1 MEKNE
6 FEQMNI
12 NKNDEPELNQEN
24 HDNLESSEADLNLDN
39 TEDLPESY
47 IDKTAEPITDKI
59 GNNQFKEKH
68 ESRPPEIGK
77 DIAKPSL
84 GRRIRKMTEL
94 AGLSALSMMPGDKNI
109 GNKLI
114 ANDQTKNR
122 IEWERSDLEKN
133 GGAMKEMAYMLAEEE
148 VTNKEKILFLENR
161 INFIKDCINENFE
174 ELKYRESH
182 GSSSE
187 EYTNTSTEY
196 LEESIEEWKIY
207 LKEDEAELT
216 KLRNLVGD
224 QIKLSDDEIQ
234 KQINEINKSIFYY
247 DLGRKWV
254 LDNIDNPEY
263 FERLK
268 KEGSKDLP
276 NLSFEDVKKYV
287 EKWQAYRFLQVRDDN
302 FVISKD
308 IQKSYESSGGDST
321 MYVGGFYR
329 PTNQKVYFPLNQD
342 SLSSIELAIHEY
354 THKVTKANYYI
365 PLNSIKLF
373 IEAFDSSSVMAN
385 YGTIKELSG
394 RKSLEYLSDPTEMY
408 ARKKVFEY
416 DLERLGV
423 KKYGEEFTKE
433 HYLKVLELKRKRQ
446 LSGGSCEFILSI
458 KPEMMERVM
467 NEIAAIGLN
476 QEEVENIT

>member
-1 MEKNE
+1 M
-6 FEQMNI
+6 
-12 NKNDEPELNQEN
+12 
-24 HDNLESSEADLNLDN
+24 
-39 TEDLPESY
+39 
-47 IDKTAEPITDKI
+47 
-59 GNNQFKEKH
+59 
-68 ESRPPEIGK
+68 
-77 DIAKPSL
+77 
-84 GRRIRKMTEL
+84 
-94 AGLSALSMMPGDKNI
+94 
-109 GNKLI
+109 
-114 ANDQTKNR
+114 
-122 IEWERSDLEKN
+122 
-133 GGAMKEMAYMLAEEE
+133 
-148 VTNKEKILFLENR
+148 
-161 INFIKDCINENFE
+161 
-174 ELKYRESH
+174 
-182 GSSSE
+182 
-187 EYTNTSTEY
+187 
-196 LEESIEEWKIY
+196 
-207 LKEDEAELT
+207 
-216 KLRNLVGD
+216 
-224 QIKLSDDEIQ
+224 
-234 KQINEINKSIFYY
+234 
-247 DLGRKWV
+247 

-373 IEAFDSSSVMAN
+373 IEAFDSSSVIAN

>member
-207 LKEDEAELT
+207 LL
-216 KLRNLVGD
+216 
-224 QIKLSDDEIQ
+224 
-234 KQINEINKSIFYY
+234 
-247 DLGRKWV
+247 
-254 LDNIDNPEY
+254 
-263 FERLK
+263 
-268 KEGSKDLP
+268 
-276 NLSFEDVKKYV
+276 
-287 EKWQAYRFLQVRDDN
+287 
-302 FVISKD
+302 
-308 IQKSYESSGGDST
+308 
-321 MYVGGFYR
+321 
-329 PTNQKVYFPLNQD
+329 
-342 SLSSIELAIHEY
+342 
-354 THKVTKANYYI
+354 
-365 PLNSIKLF
+365 
-373 IEAFDSSSVMAN
+373 
-385 YGTIKELSG
+385 
-394 RKSLEYLSDPTEMY
+394 
-408 ARKKVFEY
+408 
-416 DLERLGV
+416 
-423 KKYGEEFTKE
+423 
-433 HYLKVLELKRKRQ
+433 
-446 LSGGSCEFILSI
+446 
-458 KPEMMERVM
+458 
-467 NEIAAIGLN
+467 
-476 QEEVENIT
+476 